1 MVSTT
6 TMEGNWR
13 VCRVDSRTTR
23 YGDPYRVI
31 TLSTAYEQ
39 LDAYLWPAVDV
50 DPDSLAKASVV
61 KAALEPRELGG
72 RRFHALLDM
81 ERVNPQGVRGIAM
94 LPRAACA
101 DCASLEAMLEILLD
115 LPPCLT
121 DFVAQVMTGDL
132 GMQFVTVPASYS
144 FHHACAS
151 GLLTHSV
158 DCAQRFRLASD
169 GFNDDEVAVG
179 TVAALLHDVGKART
193 LDSRGRNTALG
204 RMVSHEAL
212 TLEVCAHALSE
223 LEGQWAWAAY
233 SLRNVWMWRV
243 GPNVDWRKQPSLAI
257 AVQAA
262 DRLSSELNKREGQ
275 AFTQEVNTHAAR

>member
-1 MVSTT
+1 MASST

-39 LDAYLWPAVDV
+39 LNAFLWPAVDV
-50 DPDSLAKASVV
+50 EPESLAKGAVV

-72 RRFHALLDM
+72 RTFHALLGM
-81 ERVNPQGVRGIAM
+81 ERVNPQGVSGIAM

-101 DCASLEAMLEILLD
+101 DCASLDAMLEILLD

-121 DFVAQVMTGDL
+121 DFVANVMTGDT
-132 GMQFVTVPASYS
+132 GMQFVTVPASFS
-144 FHHACAS
+144 FHHARAS

-158 DCAQRFRLASD
+158 DCARRFRLASD

-179 TVAALLHDVGKART
+179 TVASLLHDVDKART
-193 LDSRGRNTALG
+193 LDSRGRNTSLG

-212 TLEVCAHALSE
+212 TLEVCARALGE
-223 LEGQWAWAAY
+223 LEGRWAWAAHT
-233 SLRNVWMWRV
+233 LRKVWMWRV

-275 AFTQEVNTHAAR
+275 AFAREVYAHAAR